1 MVVFEGVNNEGC
13 SHDSVAK
20 REDVSQAPT
29 TAKAHTNAV
38 ASTHPMARPGQTEHG
53 PVRLANPY
61 QQDTREA
68 PHGAPRRRS
77 GDGMCSDVV

>member
-1 MVVFEGVNNEGC
+1 
-13 SHDSVAK
+13 
-20 REDVSQAPT
+20 
-29 TAKAHTNAV
+29 
-38 ASTHPMARPGQTEHG
+38 MARPGQTEHG